1 MDDGSRATP
10 MVTAGLDLG
19 DQYSY
24 LLCLIDSGTGKIME
38 EGRLRTTEALIR
50 RRFDSE

>member
-10 MVTAGLDLG
+10 MVMAGLDLG

-24 LLCLIDSGTGKIME
+24 LLCLIDSGTGRSWKRA
-38 EGRLRTTEALIR
+38 GCVPPKP
-50 RRFDSE
+50 